1 MSSMKKALNPL
12 LIVSLT
18 SYGDRLNTLSICLKS
33 LLNQTKKADK
43 ILVYLTD
50 DIKESHLPSSLL
62 ELRDRGIEYR
72 FVPLDLKPHKKY
84 YYAMQE
90 FPDDI
95 IVTVDDDVIYYK
107 EMLSELYK
115 TYLKFPKCIVT
126 GRAHE
131 ITFNDDGSIK
141 AYDDWNWCSQK
152 CEQSSMKLLATGAG
166 SVLYPPHLLD
176 KKLLFNLDYIK
187 HYITVDDL
195 WLKLVEVL
203 SNVPTVVCSL
213 RIEKMREGIPDT
225 QAQGLFN
232 KNVGKNENDLY
243 LKDLDKKFSL
253 ASKILAY
260 ENGEGK

>member
-1 MSSMKKALNPL
+1 MKNPR

-18 SYGDRLNTLSICLKS
+18 SYGDRLGTLSICLKS
-33 LLNQTKKADK
+33 LLNQTRKADK

-50 DIKESHLPSSLL
+50 DIKERHLPKSLR
-62 ELRDRGIEYR
+62 ELRGKGVEYR
-72 FVPLDLKPHKKY
+72 FIPLDLKPHKKY

-152 CEQSSMKLLATGAG
+152 CEQPSMKLLATGAG

-213 RIEKMREGIPDT
+213 KIEKMREGIPDI

-243 LKDLDKKFSL
+243 LKDLDREFSL

-260 ENGEGK
+260 ENSKEK

>member
-1 MSSMKKALNPL
+1 MKKALNPRI
-12 LIVSLT
+12 IVSLT

-152 CEQSSMKLLATGAG
+152 YEQPSMKLLATGAG
-166 SVLYPPHLLD
+166 SVLYPP
-176 KKLLFNLDYIK
+176 
-187 HYITVDDL
+187 
-195 WLKLVEVL
+195 
-203 SNVPTVVCSL
+203 
-213 RIEKMREGIPDT
+213 
-225 QAQGLFN
+225 
-232 KNVGKNENDLY
+232 
-243 LKDLDKKFSL
+243 
-253 ASKILAY
+253 
-260 ENGEGK
+260 

>member
-1 MSSMKKALNPL
+1 MSITNKVLNPR

-18 SYGDRLNTLSICLKS
+18 SYGDRLSTLSICLKS
-33 LLNQTKKADK
+33 LLNQTKRADK

-50 DIKESHLPSSLL
+50 DIKESHLSSSLL
-62 ELRDRGIEYR
+62 ELRTKGIEYR

-115 TYLKFPKCIVT
+115 TYLKFPKCIVA

-141 AYDDWNWCSQK
+141 AYENWNWCSQK
-152 CEQSSMKLLATGAG
+152 YEQPSMKLLATGAG
-166 SVLYPPHLLD
+166 SILYPSHLLD
-176 KKLLFNLDYIK
+176 KKLLFNLAYIK

-195 WLKLVEVL
+195 WLKTVEVL

-213 RIEKMREGIPDT
+213 KLEKMRKGIPNT
-225 QAQGLFN
+225 QTQGLFN

-243 LKDLDKKFSL
+243 LKELDSEFSL
-253 ASKILAY
+253 ASKILTY
-260 ENGEGK
+260 ERNKGK

>member
-1 MSSMKKALNPL
+1 MMKFSREPK
-12 LIVSLT
+12 IIISLT
-18 SYGDRLNTLSICLKS
+18 SYGNRLNTLSACLES

-50 DIKESHLPSSLL
+50 DITESHLPLSLHAL
-62 ELRDRGIEYR
+62 QNKGIEYK
-72 FVPLDLKPHKKY
+72 FIPLDLKPHKKY

-107 EMLSELYK
+107 EMLSELYE

-131 ITFNDDGSIK
+131 ITFNNDGSFK

-152 CEQSSMKLLATGAG
+152 YEEPSMKLLATGAG
-166 SVLYPPHLLD
+166 SILYPPHLLD
-176 KKLLFNLDYIK
+176 KKLLFNLAYIE

-195 WLKLVEVL
+195 WLKTVEVL

-213 RIEKMREGIPDT
+213 KIEKMRKGIPNT
-225 QAQGLFN
+225 QTQGLFN

-243 LKDLDKKFSL
+243 LKELDNEFSL
-253 ASKILAY
+253 ASKILTY
-260 ENGEGK
+260 ERNKEK